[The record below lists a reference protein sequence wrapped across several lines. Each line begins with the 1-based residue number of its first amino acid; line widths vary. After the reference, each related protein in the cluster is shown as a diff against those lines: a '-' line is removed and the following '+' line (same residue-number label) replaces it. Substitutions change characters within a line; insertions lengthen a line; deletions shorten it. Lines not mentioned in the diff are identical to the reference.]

1 MTNYQDDKNKLLVWI
16 LITLASI
23 LISLTAYTISK
34 VIDIDKKIAIS
45 EFSNTINNNT
55 LSSIKGELIKLYDNQ
70 NKIND
75 SIIELKSDVK
85 HIKKGVDISV
95 NMLEMIEIQ
104 PVKLTSKNETF
115 NPDLFIGGMRKP
127 D

>member
-1 MTNYQDDKNKLLVWI
+1 MSQYQDDKNKLLIWI

-23 LISLTAYTISK
+23 LISLTGYTISK

-45 EFSNTINNNT
+45 EYSTTINNVS
-55 LSSIKGELIKLYDNQ
+55 LSSVKNELSKITDNQ
-70 NKIND
+70 NKMND
-75 SIIELKSDVK
+75 MIIELKSDIK

-95 NMLEMIEIQ
+95 NMLEMIEPQ
-104 PVKLTSKNETF
+104 PKLSLYNETF
-115 NPDLFIGGMRKP
+115 NTSLFVGRVRKP